1 MAPGARGR
9 RFCWWDRPP
18 RNGSCSE
25 GNSVSVSFSA
35 RRLRGRGSARLAAG
49 TLVTGLVAT
58 TVLAAGAGT
67 ASAGDS
73 GTMPQQH
80 GAAATIDGLKTYGA
94 AVIHGPAGDT
104 QVSAGLFEMSVEGGG
119 MLQTYCVDIHTPT
132 QQDAKYHETSWSGTS
147 LGTNKDSGRILWILE
162 HSYPQVNDL
171 AALAE
176 KAGVHGQLTEQDAA
190 AGTQVAI
197 WRHSDGVDVEALD
210 PQAEQLADYLAKK
223 ARDVAEPEA
232 SLTLD
237 PPVVAGRPGERLG
250 PVTVRTDARSVTVSP
265 PADAATSGVR
275 IVDAKGEPVTTA
287 GNGSKLYV
295 EVPADAETGSAQLTV
310 QAATSVP
317 VGRAFVSESRSQTQ
331 ILAGSS
337 ESTVS
342 ATAVAGWAATG
353 AIPAVSARENQ
364 RRGRGGRHGRQ
375 RGRRRVRLR
384 AGGRRVHG
392 GGLSS
397 SPHGDGPAE
406 RGPAVRLHRRGAGR
420 LPAALHRDARLP
432 DAGRRDGYDDAD
444 PHGPVPDPA
453 VRPGHGH
460 QPRRDRRV
468 ERHPWITGTA
478 IALVV
483 LGGAGL
489 VFTRRRAGSLRRQQL
504 TDGEGLASTAP
515 HEGRSRAASHP

>member
-1 MAPGARGR
+1 M
-9 RFCWWDRPP
+9 
-18 RNGSCSE
+18 
-25 GNSVSVSFSA
+25 SVSFSA

-49 TLVTGLVAT
+49 TLVTGLVAA
-58 TVLAAGAGT
+58 TVLTAGAGT

-176 KAGVHGQLTEQDAA
+176 EAGVHGQLTEQDAA

-287 GNGSKLYV
+287 GNGGKLYV
-295 EVPADAETGSAQLTV
+295 EVPEDAEAGSAQLTV

-342 ATAVAGWAATG
+342 ATAVVGWAATG
-353 AIPAVSARENQ
+353 AIPAVSARENCAAGAVDVTVANEGDAAFAFELAGAEYTVEAGSSHTVTVPLNEDQPYDFTVEGPDGFQQ
-364 RRGRGGRHGRQ
+364 RFTGMLDCRT
-375 RGRRRVRLR
+375 R
-384 AGGRRVHG
+384 AAETGTTTQTLTGPSPTP
-392 GGLSS
+392 LSAPVTDTNLAETGAS
-397 SPHGDGPAE
+397 SAT
-406 RGPAVRLHRRGAGR
+406 
-420 LPAALHRDARLP
+420 
-432 DAGRRDGYDDAD
+432 
-444 PHGPVPDPA
+444 
-453 VRPGHGH
+453 
-460 QPRRDRRV
+460 
-468 ERHPWITGTA
+468 PWITGTA

-489 VFTRRRAGSLRRQQL
+489 VFTRRRQ
-504 TDGEGLASTAP
+504 DAS
-515 HEGRSRAASHP
+515 GDNG

>member
-1 MAPGARGR
+1 M
-9 RFCWWDRPP
+9 
-18 RNGSCSE
+18 
-25 GNSVSVSFSA
+25 SVSFSA

-317 VGRAFVSESRSQTQ
+317 VGRAFVSESRSQAQ

-353 AIPAVSARENQ
+353 AIPAVSARENCAAGAVDVTVANEGDAAFAFELAGAEYTVEAGSSHTVTVPLNEDQPYDFTVVGPDGFQQ
-364 RRGRGGRHGRQ
+364 RFTGMLDCRT
-375 RGRRRVRLR
+375 R
-384 AGGRRVHG
+384 AAETGTTTQTLTGPSPTP
-392 GGLSS
+392 LSAPVTDTNLAETGAS
-397 SPHGDGPAE
+397 SAT
-406 RGPAVRLHRRGAGR
+406 
-420 LPAALHRDARLP
+420 
-432 DAGRRDGYDDAD
+432 
-444 PHGPVPDPA
+444 
-453 VRPGHGH
+453 
-460 QPRRDRRV
+460 
-468 ERHPWITGTA
+468 PWITGTA

-489 VFTRRRAGSLRRQQL
+489 VFTRRRQ
-504 TDGEGLASTAP
+504 EAS
-515 HEGRSRAASHP
+515 GDNS

>member
-1 MAPGARGR
+1 M
-9 RFCWWDRPP
+9 
-18 RNGSCSE
+18 
-25 GNSVSVSFSA
+25 SVSFSA

-49 TLVTGLVAT
+49 TLVTGLVAA
-58 TVLAAGAGT
+58 TVLTAGAGT

-147 LGTNKDSGRILWILE
+147 LGTNKDSGHILWILE

-295 EVPADAETGSAQLTV
+295 EVPEDAEAGSAQLTV

-353 AIPAVSARENQ
+353 AIPAVSARENCAAGAVDVTVANEGDAAFAFELAGAEYTVEAGSSHTVTVPLNEDQPYDFTVEGPDGFQQ
-364 RRGRGGRHGRQ
+364 RFTGMLDCRT
-375 RGRRRVRLR
+375 R
-384 AGGRRVHG
+384 AAETGTTTQTLTGPSPTP
-392 GGLSS
+392 LSAPVTDTNLAETGAS
-397 SPHGDGPAE
+397 SAT
-406 RGPAVRLHRRGAGR
+406 
-420 LPAALHRDARLP
+420 
-432 DAGRRDGYDDAD
+432 
-444 PHGPVPDPA
+444 
-453 VRPGHGH
+453 
-460 QPRRDRRV
+460 
-468 ERHPWITGTA
+468 PWITGTA

-489 VFTRRRAGSLRRQQL
+489 VFTRRRQ
-504 TDGEGLASTAP
+504 DAS
-515 HEGRSRAASHP
+515 GDNG

>member
-1 MAPGARGR
+1 M
-9 RFCWWDRPP
+9 
-18 RNGSCSE
+18 
-25 GNSVSVSFSA
+25 SVSFSA

-49 TLVTGLVAT
+49 TLVTGLVTA
-58 TVLAAGAGT
+58 TVLTAGAGT

-295 EVPADAETGSAQLTV
+295 EVPADAEAGSAQLTV

-342 ATAVAGWAATG
+342 ATAVAGWAETG
-353 AIPAVSARENQ
+353 AIPAVSARENCAAGAVDVTVANEGDAAFAFELAGAEYTVEAGSSHTVTVPLNEDQPYDFTVEGPDGFQQ
-364 RRGRGGRHGRQ
+364 RFTGMLDCRT
-375 RGRRRVRLR
+375 R
-384 AGGRRVHG
+384 AAETGTTTQTLTGPSPTP
-392 GGLSS
+392 LSAPVTDTNLAETGAS
-397 SPHGDGPAE
+397 SAT
-406 RGPAVRLHRRGAGR
+406 
-420 LPAALHRDARLP
+420 
-432 DAGRRDGYDDAD
+432 
-444 PHGPVPDPA
+444 
-453 VRPGHGH
+453 
-460 QPRRDRRV
+460 
-468 ERHPWITGTA
+468 PWITGTA

-489 VFTRRRAGSLRRQQL
+489 VFTRRRQ
-504 TDGEGLASTAP
+504 DAS
-515 HEGRSRAASHP
+515 GGNG